1 MRIIGGTLKGL
12 RLNPPKNLPVRPTT
26 DLAKEALF
34 NILQNQIDFE
44 GLTVLDLFCGTGN
57 ISLEFA
63 SREAAQ
69 VISVDRNIQCIH
81 YVKDTA
87 RQHKLEQIKTYKAD
101 VFKFLEMETEKYDL
115 IFADPPYDLNRIP
128 EIPKAIFEKCLLNP
142 DGLLIVEHQ
151 SLQNLSNHPA
161 FVEQR
166 KYGHSSFS
174 FFKDRNELSIKPRL
188 L

>member
-34 NILQNQIDFE
+34 NILQNQIEFDNSK
-44 GLTVLDLFCGTGN
+44 VLDLFCGTGN
-57 ISLEFA
+57 ITYEFA
-63 SREAAQ
+63 SRGADQ
-69 VISVDRNIQCIH
+69 VIAVDRSIHCIN

-87 RQHKLEQIKTYKAD
+87 RQHGLTQIKTYKAD
-101 VFKFLEMETEKYDL
+101 IFKYLQLETEQYDL
-115 IFADPPYDLNRIP
+115 VFADPPYDLNQIP
-128 EIPKAIFEKCLLNP
+128 EIPKIIFEKNLLSP

-151 SLQNLSNHPA
+151 SMQNLSNHPA

-174 FFKDRNELSIKPRL
+174 FFKN
-188 L
+188 

>member
-1 MRIIGGTLKGL
+1 MRIIGGALKGL

-34 NILQNQIDFE
+34 NILQNQIEFDAIN
-44 GLTVLDLFCGTGN
+44 VLDLFSGTGN

-63 SREAAQ
+63 SRGAQQ
-69 VISVDRNIQCIH
+69 VIAVDRSIRCIN
-81 YVKDTA
+81 YLKDTA
-87 RQHKLEQIKTYKAD
+87 RQHKLENIKTYKAD
-101 VFKFLEMETEKYDL
+101 VFKYLQVETDRYDL
-115 IFADPPYDLNRIP
+115 VFADPPYDLNQIP
-128 EIPKAIFEKCLLNP
+128 EIPKIIFYKNLLSP

-174 FFKDRNELSIKPRL
+174 FFRNP
-188 L
+188 